1 MQTQHNELS
10 KDDFT
15 ASNRVTFR
23 KEDEQPYSI
32 QYNLPQDDS
41 VEKKK
46 LKESSVYEHQ
56 AQFDLQNFSAFDR
69 KLESVN
75 TSKDLINHSSLH

>member
-56 AQFDLQNFSAFDR
+56 A
-69 KLESVN
+69 
-75 TSKDLINHSSLH
+75 